1 VADVRK
7 ADFVPMP
14 VVDSS
19 LVEIRMKEV
28 RPPGISLDEWFEF
41 THVCFGKHQLQQRKK
56 KKKRRA

>member
-14 VVDSS
+14 V
-19 LVEIRMKEV
+19 VEIRMKEV

-41 THVCFGKHQLQQRKK
+41 TRVCFGKHQLQQRKK